1 MGSCSTGYGED
12 LIKAAFSLN
21 TGIIETI
28 AHYLAAKKIN
38 DKVSFILDI
47 GGQDMKAI
55 FVDHGVLNRMELNES
70 CSSGCG
76 TFLQT
81 FAKGLN
87 YSVSEFADLACK
99 AQHPCDLGTR
109 CTVFMNSK
117 VKQSLR
123 EGVTSADIAA
133 GLAYSVVKNCLYKV
147 LKLKSPQE
155 LGNEI
160 VLQGGTM
167 KNDAVVRAFEILTGT
182 KVHRSNIPEI
192 MGAYGCALYAK
203 PRAMVRQP

>member
-167 KNDAVVRAFEILTGT
+167 KTM
-182 KVHRSNIPEI
+182 P
-192 MGAYGCALYAK
+192 
-203 PRAMVRQP
+203 

>member
-1 MGSCSTGYGED
+1 MRLLPILYKMPGRWGQSPHHGKLLYRLWRRPYQGSLQPQHGHHRNHCPLFGSQE
-12 LIKAAFSLN
+12 
-21 TGIIETI
+21 
-28 AHYLAAKKIN
+28 IN

-160 VLQGGTM
+160 VLQG
-167 KNDAVVRAFEILTGT
+167 A
-182 KVHRSNIPEI
+182 P
-192 MGAYGCALYAK
+192 
-203 PRAMVRQP
+203 

>member
-1 MGSCSTGYGED
+1 
-12 LIKAAFSLN
+12 
-21 TGIIETI
+21 
-28 AHYLAAKKIN
+28 
-38 DKVSFILDI
+38 
-47 GGQDMKAI
+47 
-55 FVDHGVLNRMELNES
+55 
-70 CSSGCG
+70 
-76 TFLQT
+76 
-81 FAKGLN
+81 
-87 YSVSEFADLACK
+87 
-99 AQHPCDLGTR
+99 
-109 CTVFMNSK
+109 MNSK

-133 GLAYSVVKNCLYKV
+133 GLAYSVMKNCLYKV

-182 KVHRSNIPEI
+182 KSIAATSLKSWEPMAVPF
-192 MGAYGCALYAK
+192 MLK